1 MLAKSG
7 NARLGFAW
15 WILKDHGHVGSGS
28 FPRLTCMGGDI
39 ADHDGD
45 DGRNVSRVAHFWKSC
60 VEGQG
65 EVKDRAR
72 GPRARA
78 CAARAVPRLP
88 RHDAPDRSDQT
99 G

>member
-1 MLAKSG
+1 MVGNMLAKSG

-15 WILKDHGHVGSGS
+15 WILKDRDHVGSGS
-28 FPRLTCMGGDI
+28 FPRLTCMGGDS

-65 EVKDRAR
+65 GGR
-72 GPRARA
+72 
-78 CAARAVPRLP
+78 
-88 RHDAPDRSDQT
+88 
-99 G
+99 